1 MNDTAF
7 IEPLND
13 DDFSELLLRH
23 MLLVPEIYN
32 RAQSLKL
39 TGDDFMI
46 DDTYGNDVYKE
57 IVDMIMS
64 AKQCPMSVQ
73 NFANGIT
80 ARLNAGII
88 DEVHRDSLIKLM
100 SYFYDSSR
108 PLEPSNFFDSK
119 ISAFLQKR
127 RGTKIWNKHKD
138 NLALVAN
145 ELTRLQ
151 YTLSSD
157 SESNRV
163 KFIVPFRDIV
173 YKSKTNLIGSGIHE
187 LDKRL
192 GGLELGQFGF
202 IVGFS
207 GGGKTA
213 LGLNIVQKV
222 AEGGDETM
230 YLSYE
235 EPAVDL
241 SQRLYAN
248 VFGIRY
254 TGLRQG
260 QSNIELEAQANDAM
274 NATKRQMLH
283 KLHMVDVRDASVKNV
298 DHAYE
303 CIKHHFEM
311 TGFLPKV
318 VMLDQMQCLDPITEV
333 PKSADNWQ
341 KEKIL
346 GEELDELSH
355 RTINGKNFV
364 LWVQHQAKGKLK
376 PTFSRE
382 DIDGYKG
389 IIHKADIVLGV
400 GKPKAE
406 DCLNIFSLKQRHV
419 KEFSVYLRTELEF
432 MRVKSEVVRD
442 TLDLD
447 ISTSN
452 PGSMTQVNSA
462 SITPKR

>member
-7 IEPLND
+7 IEPLHD

-32 RAQSLKL
+32 RAQALKL
-39 TGDDFMI
+39 TGEDFMI
-46 DDTYGNDVYKE
+46 DATYGNEVYKE
-57 IVDMIMS
+57 IVNMIIS

-80 ARLNAGII
+80 ARINAGLI

-100 SYFYDSSR
+100 AYFYDTSR
-108 PLEPSNFFDSK
+108 PLEPSNFFDGK
-119 ISAFLQKR
+119 IAAFLQKR
-127 RGTKIWNKHKD
+127 RATKIWNKHKD
-138 NLALVAN
+138 DLATATA
-145 ELTRLQ
+145 ELSRLQ
-151 YTLSSD
+151 YSLSSD
-157 SESNRV
+157 SESNSV

-213 LGLNIVQKV
+213 LGLNIVQKI
-222 AEGGDETM
+222 AEGGDETL

-235 EPAVDL
+235 EPTTDL

-274 NATKRQMLH
+274 HETKRRMLH
-283 KLHMVDVRDASVKNV
+283 KLHMADLRDARVKNV

-303 CIKHHFEM
+303 SIKHHYEM
-311 TGFLPKV
+311 TGFIPKV

-333 PKSADNWQ
+333 PRGADNWQ
-341 KEKIL
+341 KEKVL

-400 GKPKAE
+400 GKPKTE

-419 KEFSVYLRTELEF
+419 KEFSVHLRTELEF

-447 ISTSN
+447 VGTSN
-452 PGSMTQVNSA
+452 PGSMTQVNTA
-462 SITPKR
+462 SIIPRR